1 MASKFKSSVEIDG
14 YLSVSSGNWIQ
25 VPDGTTAQRPGSPA
39 VGMFRYNTTTAEF
52 EGYFG
57 STPAWGA
64 IGGGGGTVTEAF
76 KTFAVSGQSDI
87 VADGPTDTLT
97 VAAGNNISLT
107 TDAATDTLTIAST
120 GGSGGGTVTIQRN
133 NYTGDGSTVAYG
145 VSSTVVS
152 ENNIQI
158 YLDGVYQDKDTF
170 TATGVTVTFGTAPPT
185 GTEIEIM
192 HYVAVDG
199 VIEVDEFVGDGTTTN
214 FSTSLSIINEDAT
227 TVFVSGVYQSKLTY
241 QTTGNVVSF
250 TTAPPNGANIEI
262 VHVKALALSGFN
274 KNNFVGT
281 GSQTAFTLNT
291 TVNEENMTFVFLEGI
306 YQDKST
312 YSISGSTLT
321 FATAPQNGYNI
332 EVMVLGAI
340 SASTNAL
347 YTDTFTGDGSQTAY
361 ALGITPVDLNAIEV
375 YLNGLYQN
383 VSTLT
388 LSANTV
394 TFATAPPSGVI
405 IEIRSVGF
413 LNSGGTLSPAT
424 LIGGTGIDVTTNS
437 PNNFTIANTLNGA
450 IDWDTNIKTANFTAV
465 AGKGYFVNTT
475 SAAITVTLPSS
486 PTASDEI
493 NLVDYA
499 GTADTNNITITSSD
513 NINGA
518 SSDVLINYERGGVSI
533 VYVDATQGWIA
544 YNAANET
551 ATALAPD
558 TILVD
563 YLVVAG
569 GGGGGGDL
577 SGGGGAGGLL
587 TNYGST
593 PVSLSTSVN
602 YAVTVGAGGGG
613 GVAGPTRNIEST
625 RGSDGFSSTFN
636 TITNT
641 GGGGGGVY
649 GDASSSL
656 TNGRAGGSG
665 GGAGSKSSSE
675 ASGGS
680 GTSGQGN
687 DGGTG
692 FDNPYAGGGGGGAG
706 AAGGNAAS
714 GSSAGV
720 GGVGLAVNIISTSN
734 ATTASVG
741 EVSGSDVYFS
751 GGGGG
756 SDYES
761 NNTGTGGSGGL
772 GGGGTGGFGS
782 LNPNGIGGNAD
793 PNTGGGGGGGS
804 WNGQPTTGGSGGSGV
819 VILRYPSAYTITV
832 GSGITEASGSPFT
845 ESTEKVSVF
854 TAGTGN
860 ISFS

>member
-347 YTDTFTGDGSQTAY
+347 YTDTFTGDGSTTAY

-437 PNNFTIANTLNGA
+437 PNNFTITNTLSGA

-465 AGKGYFVNTT
+465 AGEGYFVNTT

-518 SSDVLINYERGGVSI
+518 SNDVLIDYKRGGVSI

-551 ATALAPD
+551 ANSLVAPSFS
-558 TILVD
+558 VD

-569 GGGGGGDL
+569 GAGGGSGSNGIGGAG
-577 SGGGGAGGLL
+577 GGGGAGGLR
-587 TNYGST
+587 TSYGST
-593 PVSLSTSVN
+593 TGGGGSAESSLSLSTSTN
-602 YAVTVGAGGGG
+602 YTVTVGAPGGG
-613 GVAGPTRNIEST
+613 GVTGTYGSA
-625 RGSDGFSSTFN
+625 GSDGSNSVFS
-636 TITNT
+636 TITST
-641 GGGGGGVY
+641 GGGGGGT
-649 GDASSSL
+649 DNSSNL
-656 TNGRAGGSG
+656 RPGRDGGSG
-665 GGAGSKSSSE
+665 GGVGRGID
-675 ASGGS
+675 SGGS
-680 GTSGQGN
+680 AVTSPVVQGYA
-687 DGGTG
+687 GGSTTS
-692 FDNPYAGGGGGGAG
+692 FTANTSQGGGGGGAG
-706 AAGGNAAS
+706 AVGSSGGND
-714 GSSAGV
+714 GNGN
-720 GGVGLAVNIISTSN
+720 GGNGLAVSVTGSSVTYAGGGGGGIDQNGYGTPGAGGSGIGGDG
-734 ATTASVG
+734 AS
-741 EVSGSDVYFS
+741 SGSAGTGDVNTGS

-756 SDYES
+756 TYR
-761 NNTGTGGSGGL
+761 SGG
-772 GGGGTGGFGS
+772 
-782 LNPNGIGGNAD
+782 IA
-793 PNTGGGGGGGS
+793 
-804 WNGQPTTGGSGGSGV
+804 GGSGGSGII
-819 VILRYPSAYTITV
+819 ILRYPNTKTITI
-832 GSGITEASGSPFT
+832 GSGLTGST
-845 ESTEKVSVF
+845 ATDGSDKVTTF

>member
-25 VPDGTTAQRPGSPA
+25 VPDGTTAQRPGSPT

-170 TATGVTVTFGTAPPT
+170 TATGTTVTFGTAPPT

-312 YSISGSTLT
+312 YSISGTTLT
-321 FATAPQNGYNI
+321 FTTAPQSGYNI

-413 LNSGGTLSPAT
+413 LNSGGTLAPAT
-424 LIGGTGIDVTTNS
+424 LTGGTGINVTTNS
-437 PNNFTIANTLNGA
+437 PNNFTIANTLGGG
-450 IDWDTNIKTANFTAV
+450 IDWDTNIKTATFSANP
-465 AGKGYFVNTT
+465 GRGYIVNTT
-475 SAAITVTLPSS
+475 AGEVT
-486 PTASDEI
+486 I
-493 NLVDYA
+493 NLPAGVPGNIVAVQDYA
-499 GTADTNNITITSSD
+499 GTFDTNKLIISSNGSEAIQGSTTIDGECTTENATVYLLYQDSTQGWTSQDINLIPQTLNVSYLVIAGGGAGGGAGQAGGGGAGGLRTNYGGTALVISQAVNYTLTVGAGGVGTGSGVSGSGSNSVFNTITSAGGGG
-513 NINGA
+513 GA
-518 SSDVLINYERGGVSI
+518 EHTFSGADGGSGGGAGTQHQSGTSGGSGNTPNVSPSQGNDGGGHGT
-533 VYVDATQGWIA
+533 YGAPYCGGGGGGFTNAGTQGGNQSGNGGPGIA
-544 YNAANET
+544 YTNANSIT
-551 ATALAPD
+551 GQALS
-558 TILVD
+558 
-563 YLVVAG
+563 VAG
-569 GGGGGGDL
+569 GGGGGTY
-577 SGGGGAGGLL
+577 SGTAGSATNGGGAGFSG
-587 TNYGST
+587 TGASGGNAGT
-593 PVSLSTSVN
+593 PG
-602 YAVTVGAGGGG
+602 TV
-613 GVAGPTRNIEST
+613 
-625 RGSDGFSSTFN
+625 
-636 TITNT
+636 NT
-641 GGGGGGVY
+641 GGGGGG
-649 GDASSSL
+649 
-656 TNGRAGGSG
+656 T
-665 GGAGSKSSSE
+665 
-675 ASGGS
+675 
-680 GTSGQGN
+680 GN
-687 DGGTG
+687 YGTG
-692 FDNPYAGGGGGGAG
+692 TIGA
-706 AAGGNAAS
+706 
-714 GSSAGV
+714 
-720 GGVGLAVNIISTSN
+720 
-734 ATTASVG
+734 
-741 EVSGSDVYFS
+741 
-751 GGGGG
+751 
-756 SDYES
+756 
-761 NNTGTGGSGGL
+761 
-772 GGGGTGGFGS
+772 
-782 LNPNGIGGNAD
+782 
-793 PNTGGGGGGGS
+793 
-804 WNGQPTTGGSGGSGV
+804 SGGSGV
-819 VILRYPSAYTITV
+819 VILRYSNAYTISGLSGTTTTV
-832 GSGITEASGSPFT
+832 GTDKVTTFT
-845 ESTEKVSVF
+845 N
-854 TAGTGN
+854 AGTGN
-860 ISFS
+860 IQFN

>member
-14 YLSVSSGNWIQ
+14 YLSISSGNWIQ

-64 IGGGGGTVTEAF
+64 IGGGGSGTVTEAF
-76 KTFAVSGQSDI
+76 KTFAVSGQSSI

-321 FATAPQNGYNI
+321 FTTAPQSGYNI

-424 LIGGTGIDVTTNS
+424 LIGGTGIEVITNS
-437 PNNFTIANTLNGA
+437 PNNFTINNTLIDVSVSFNAPTGQGLTYTTPASSSGQAGSIFTSTTFTITDPSGGVLSGTAVISGLPAGITNTQSYNHALGGNILTITLNGVYPS
-450 IDWDTNIKTANFTAV
+450 TNSIGTNLVISNLTIGAAPLSVQYLVVGGGASGGQVGGGGAGGSLTNFGGIPLALS
-465 AGKGYFVNTT
+465 T
-475 SAAITVTLPSS
+475 STNYAITVGGGGAA
-486 PTASDEI
+486 TASIRGNNGSDSI
-493 NLVDYA
+493 FS
-499 GTADTNNITITSSD
+499 NITST
-513 NINGA
+513 
-518 SSDVLINYERGGVSI
+518 
-533 VYVDATQGWIA
+533 
-544 YNAANET
+544 
-551 ATALAPD
+551 
-558 TILVD
+558 
-563 YLVVAG
+563 G
-569 GGGGGGDL
+569 GGGGGGQ
-577 SGGGGAGGLL
+577 GAA
-587 TNYGST
+587 TN
-593 PVSLSTSVN
+593 
-602 YAVTVGAGGGG
+602 AG
-613 GVAGPTRNIEST
+613 
-625 RGSDGFSSTFN
+625 DGYN
-636 TITNT
+636 
-641 GGGGGGVY
+641 
-649 GDASSSL
+649 
-656 TNGRAGGSG
+656 GGSG
-665 GGAGSKSSSE
+665 GGAGVYD
-675 ASGGS
+675 AGS
-680 GTSGQGN
+680 GTPGNGNTPATNPSQGN
-687 DGGTG
+687 NGGN
-692 FDNPYAGGGGGGAG
+692 DNKASSTQWSGGGGGGAG
-706 AAGGNAAS
+706 TVGQNAPTSILAGDGGAGLASAITVAS
-714 GSSAGV
+714 GTGPFYA
-720 GGVGLAVNIISTSN
+720 A
-734 ATTASVG
+734 
-741 EVSGSDVYFS
+741 
-751 GGGGG
+751 GGGG
-756 SDYES
+756 SSWNYGTGTPS
-761 NNTGTGGSGGL
+761 AGTGGS
-772 GGGGTGGFGS
+772 S
-782 LNPNGIGGNAD
+782 IGGNGGTSSGVATSGAT
-793 PNTGGGGGGGS
+793 NTGSGGGA
-804 WNGQPTTGGSGGSGV
+804 NGFTSNGNVIGNSGSGGSGI
-819 VILRYPSAYTITV
+819 VILRYPNSYTISGLSGTTTTV
-832 GSGITEASGSPFT
+832 GTDKVTTFT
-845 ESTEKVSVF
+845 N
-854 TAGTGN
+854 AGTGN
-860 ISFS
+860 IQFS

>member
-76 KTFAVSGQSDI
+76 KTFAVSGQSSI

-321 FATAPQNGYNI
+321 FATAPQSGYNI

-347 YTDTFTGDGSQTAY
+347 YTDTFTGDGSTTAY

-383 VSTLT
+383 VSTLS
-388 LSANTV
+388 LAANVV

-413 LNSGGTLSPAT
+413 LNSGGTLAPAT
-424 LIGGTGIDVTTNS
+424 LTGGTGISVVTNA
-437 PNNFTIANTLNGA
+437 PNNFTINN
-450 IDWDTNIKTANFTAV
+450 TANLA
-465 AGKGYFVNTT
+465 YTT
-475 SAAITVTLPSS
+475 SVISS
-486 PTASDEI
+486 
-493 NLVDYA
+493 
-499 GTADTNNITITSSD
+499 
-513 NINGA
+513 
-518 SSDVLINYERGGVSI
+518 
-533 VYVDATQGWIA
+533 
-544 YNAANET
+544 
-551 ATALAPD
+551 
-558 TILVD
+558 
-563 YLVVAG
+563 
-569 GGGGGGDL
+569 
-577 SGGGGAGGLL
+577 
-587 TNYGST
+587 
-593 PVSLSTSVN
+593 
-602 YAVTVGAGGGG
+602 
-613 GVAGPTRNIEST
+613 
-625 RGSDGFSSTFN
+625 
-636 TITNT
+636 
-641 GGGGGGVY
+641 
-649 GDASSSL
+649 
-656 TNGRAGGSG
+656 
-665 GGAGSKSSSE
+665 
-675 ASGGS
+675 
-680 GTSGQGN
+680 
-687 DGGTG
+687 
-692 FDNPYAGGGGGGAG
+692 
-706 AAGGNAAS
+706 
-714 GSSAGV
+714 
-720 GGVGLAVNIISTSN
+720 
-734 ATTASVG
+734 ATTAINRYAYVLTASLALTLPTGTLGDSIKISNRSAVATCT
-741 EVSGSDVYFS
+741 VIPAGSDKIM
-751 GGGGG
+751 G
-756 SDYES
+756 SATTMTLDTAAASFELIF
-761 NNTGTGGSGGL
+761 TGTAQGWVI
-772 GGGGTGGFGS
+772 
-782 LNPNGIGGNAD
+782 IG
-793 PNTGGGGGGGS
+793 
-804 WNGQPTTGGSGGSGV
+804 Q
-819 VILRYPSAYTITV
+819 
-832 GSGITEASGSPFT
+832 
-845 ESTEKVSVF
+845 
-854 TAGTGN
+854 
-860 ISFS
+860 

>member
-14 YLSVSSGNWIQ
+14 YLSISSGNWIQ
-25 VPDGTTAQRPGSPA
+25 VPDGTTAQRPGSPT

-64 IGGGGGTVTEAF
+64 IGGGGSGTVTEAF
-76 KTFAVSGQSDI
+76 KTFAVSGQSSI

-250 TTAPPNGANIEI
+250 TTAPPNGTNIEI

-274 KNNFVGT
+274 KNNFTGT

-312 YSISGSTLT
+312 YGISGSTLT
-321 FATAPQNGYNI
+321 FATAPQSGYNI

-347 YTDTFTGDGSQTAY
+347 YTDTFTGDGSTTAY

-424 LIGGTGIDVTTNS
+424 LIGGTGISVVTNS
-437 PNNFTIANTLNGA
+437 PNNFTINNTLIDVTVSFNVPTGQGLTYTTPGTSSGQAGSVFTTTTFTITKSGSTLSGTAVITGLPTGLTSTQSYNNTGVGNILTITLNGVYP
-450 IDWDTNIKTANFTAV
+450 TANSI
-465 AGKGYFVNTT
+465 NT
-475 SAAITVTLPSS
+475 
-486 PTASDEI
+486 
-493 NLVDYA
+493 NLVIS
-499 GTADTNNITITSSD
+499 GLTITSPPP
-513 NINGA
+513 
-518 SSDVLINYERGGVSI
+518 L
-533 VYVDATQGWIA
+533 T
-544 YNAANET
+544 
-551 ATALAPD
+551 
-558 TILVD
+558 VD

-569 GGGGGGDL
+569 GGGGAGDYG
-577 SGGGGAGGLL
+577 GGGGAGGLRTSYGSNSGGGSSAESTL
-587 TNYGST
+587 TLSAVTNYALTVGSSGAGST
-593 PVSLSTSVN
+593 GSSTKGSNGINSVFATIISTGGGGAGAESN
-602 YAVTVGAGGGG
+602 NDGLTGGCGGGTGYSSSATAGSGTTNQGYAGGLGFTGGGMYTSGGGG
-613 GVAGPTRNIEST
+613 GAAQIGQN
-625 RGSDGFSSTFN
+625 
-636 TITNT
+636 
-641 GGGGGGVY
+641 
-649 GDASSSL
+649 GD
-656 TNGRAGGSG
+656 
-665 GGAGSKSSSE
+665 
-675 ASGGS
+675 
-680 GTSGQGN
+680 GTSNGSNGGN
-687 DGGTG
+687 GLSVSITGTATY
-692 FDNPYAGGGGGGAG
+692 YAGGGGGGGGRPGQGPG
-706 AAGGNAAS
+706 AIGN
-714 GSSAGV
+714 
-720 GGVGLAVNIISTSN
+720 
-734 ATTASVG
+734 
-741 EVSGSDVYFS
+741 
-751 GGGGG
+751 
-756 SDYES
+756 
-761 NNTGTGGSGGL
+761 GGL
-772 GGGGTGGFGS
+772 GGGGDSPNSATGD
-782 LNPNGIGGNAD
+782 NGTD
-793 PNTGGGGGGGS
+793 NTGGGGGGGQGDAGTGG
-804 WNGQPTTGGSGGSGV
+804 NGGSGI
-819 VILRYPSAYTITV
+819 VILRYPNNYTISGLAGTTITV
-832 GSGITEASGSPFT
+832 GSDKVTTFT
-845 ESTEKVSVF
+845 S
-854 TAGTGN
+854 GTGN
-860 ISFS
+860 IQFN

>member
-25 VPDGTTAQRPGSPA
+25 VPDGTTAQRPGSPT

-321 FATAPQNGYNI
+321 FATAPQSGYNI

-347 YTDTFTGDGSQTAY
+347 YTDTFTGDGSTTAY

-437 PNNFTIANTLNGA
+437 PNNFTIANTLSGA

-518 SSDVLINYERGGVSI
+518 SNDVLIDYKRGGVSI

-551 ATALAPD
+551 ANSLVAPSFS
-558 TILVD
+558 VD

-569 GGGGGGDL
+569 GAGGGSGSNGIGGAG
-577 SGGGGAGGLL
+577 GGGGAGGLR
-587 TNYGST
+587 TSYGST
-593 PVSLSTSVN
+593 TGGGGSAESSLSLSTSTN
-602 YAVTVGAGGGG
+602 YTVTVGAPGGG
-613 GVAGPTRNIEST
+613 GVTGTYGSA
-625 RGSDGFSSTFN
+625 GSDGSNSVFS
-636 TITNT
+636 TITST
-641 GGGGGGVY
+641 GGGGGGT
-649 GDASSSL
+649 DNSSNL
-656 TNGRAGGSG
+656 RPGRDGGSG
-665 GGAGSKSSSE
+665 GGVGRGID
-675 ASGGS
+675 SGGS
-680 GTSGQGN
+680 AVTSPVVQGYA
-687 DGGTG
+687 GGSTTS
-692 FDNPYAGGGGGGAG
+692 FTANTSQGGGGGGAG
-706 AAGGNAAS
+706 AVGSSGGND
-714 GSSAGV
+714 GNGN
-720 GGVGLAVNIISTSN
+720 GGNGLAVSVTGSSVTYAGGGGGGIDQNGYGTPGAGGSGIGGDG
-734 ATTASVG
+734 AS
-741 EVSGSDVYFS
+741 SGSAGTGDVNTGS

-756 SDYES
+756 TYR
-761 NNTGTGGSGGL
+761 SGG
-772 GGGGTGGFGS
+772 
-782 LNPNGIGGNAD
+782 IA
-793 PNTGGGGGGGS
+793 
-804 WNGQPTTGGSGGSGV
+804 GGSGGSGII
-819 VILRYPSAYTITV
+819 ILRYPNTKTITI
-832 GSGITEASGSPFT
+832 GSGLTGST
-845 ESTEKVSVF
+845 ATDGSEKVTTF

-860 ISFS
+860 IQFN

>member
-14 YLSVSSGNWIQ
+14 YLSISSGNWIQ

-64 IGGGGGTVTEAF
+64 IGGGGSGTVTEAF
-76 KTFAVSGQSDI
+76 KTFAVSGQSSI

-192 HYVAVDG
+192 HYVSVDG

-321 FATAPQNGYNI
+321 FATAPQSGYNI

-424 LIGGTGIDVTTNS
+424 LIGGTGISVVTNS
-437 PNNFTIANTLNGA
+437 PNNFTINNTLVDVTVSFNTPTGQSLTYTTPSSNTGQTGSIFPTTTFTVTDPA
-450 IDWDTNIKTANFTAV
+450 SGTLSGTAV
-465 AGKGYFVNTT
+465 ITGLPAGITSTQSYNNTNPGNILT
-475 SAAITVTLPSS
+475 ITLSGVYPSTNSTGTNLVISNLTVSAAPLTV
-486 PTASDEI
+486 
-493 NLVDYA
+493 N
-499 GTADTNNITITSSD
+499 
-513 NINGA
+513 
-518 SSDVLINYERGGVSI
+518 
-533 VYVDATQGWIA
+533 
-544 YNAANET
+544 
-551 ATALAPD
+551 
-558 TILVD
+558 

-569 GGGGGGDL
+569 GGGGSWGGGGAGGLRTSYGSTTGGGGGAENTLTLSVATPYPVTVGGPGGAGNGSSSNGGNGSNSIFHNITSTGGGGGGPQGAGQPGGSGGGSANTLNAGGAATSSPVQGYKGGDGNNNAG
-577 SGGGGAGGLL
+577 SGGGGAGGEGAQAVGNNGGNGGVGLQNAI
-587 TNYGST
+587 TVASGTGPYYAGGGGGGNRDGS
-593 PVSLSTSVN
+593 SAGSG
-602 YAVTVGAGGGG
+602 GAGGGG
-613 GVAGPTRNIEST
+613 DSSSSYS
-625 RGSDGFSSTFN
+625 GSSAQSGSN
-636 TITNT
+636 NT
-641 GGGGGGVY
+641 GGGGGG
-649 GDASSSL
+649 ASYNNSGSW
-656 TNGRAGGSG
+656 NGGAAGGSG
-665 GGAGSKSSSE
+665 
-675 ASGGS
+675 
-680 GTSGQGN
+680 
-687 DGGTG
+687 
-692 FDNPYAGGGGGGAG
+692 
-706 AAGGNAAS
+706 
-714 GSSAGV
+714 
-720 GGVGLAVNIISTSN
+720 I
-734 ATTASVG
+734 
-741 EVSGSDVYFS
+741 
-751 GGGGG
+751 
-756 SDYES
+756 
-761 NNTGTGGSGGL
+761 
-772 GGGGTGGFGS
+772 
-782 LNPNGIGGNAD
+782 
-793 PNTGGGGGGGS
+793 
-804 WNGQPTTGGSGGSGV
+804 
-819 VILRYPSAYTITV
+819 VILRYPSIYAI
-832 GSGITEASGSPFT
+832 SGLSGST
-845 ESTEKVSVF
+845 DTTTVSGTSITTF

-860 ISFS
+860 IQFN